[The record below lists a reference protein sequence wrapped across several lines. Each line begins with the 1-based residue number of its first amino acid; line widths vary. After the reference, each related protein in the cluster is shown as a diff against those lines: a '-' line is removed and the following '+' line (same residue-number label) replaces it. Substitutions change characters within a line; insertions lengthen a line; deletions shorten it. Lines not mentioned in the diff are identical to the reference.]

1 MSKEKQD
8 WESNSLSTTDGVIAE
23 FYQMLKF

>member
-8 WESNSLSTTDGVIAE
+8 EESNSLSTTDGVTEE
-23 FYQMLKF
+23 FYQTLKF